1 MTINTKD
8 FLKELSFLPKTPE
21 SICVALSGGADSVC
35 LLHIIKSAFEDTNT
49 TVSAVHINHNLRGEE
64 SKADQEFCE
73 NLCKKLSVPLT
84 VKNVFVNE
92 KIKKGESVEVAA
104 RRIRYEI
111 FESLDC
117 QYVATAH
124 NANDVLETFIIN
136 FSRGSGLKGLTGIP
150 KIRGN
155 IIRPLLNYSR
165 EDILKY
171 NEVNNLDYVVDSTN
185 LTEIYTR
192 NKVRHRIIPEL
203 KKINSEIVEVSKRN
217 LEVLKIDEDFLAK
230 ESKKLLDEV
239 YVADKGLKKDILN
252 ISHKALAVRVI
263 SEYTR
268 IITGRMPDNYHL
280 NLMLNMCNSK
290 NGFENLFNGYSAV
303 INKEYLSIKKED
315 AVSFKVETE
324 VISKEKYDNL
334 LKVNNLLVKNA
345 IDYDKIVGEM
355 IFRTRTPKDKIRP
368 FGRGLSKS
376 VRKLQNELGVDE
388 KIRDI
393 APLACDATSLLW
405 GYEIGIDD
413 HVSIDQTTKKVLIFK
428 VYISKN
434 GGQ

>member
-1 MTINTKD
+1 MTINNKD
-8 FLKELSFLPKTPE
+8 FLKEFSFLPKVPD

-35 LLHIIKSAFEDTNT
+35 LLHLIKSAFDGTDTKI
-49 TVSAVHINHNLRGEE
+49 SALHINHNLRGEE
-64 SKADQEFCE
+64 SKSDQEFCV

-84 VKNVFVNE
+84 VENVFVNE
-92 KIKKGESVEVAA
+92 KIEKGESVEVAA
-104 RRIRYEI
+104 RRLRYEI
-111 FESLDC
+111 FEKCNS

-150 KIRGN
+150 KKRGK

-171 NEVNNLDYVVDSTN
+171 LEVNGLDYVVDSSN
-185 LTEIYTR
+185 LTDIYTR
-192 NKVRHRIIPEL
+192 NKVRHNVIPEL
-203 KKINSEIVEVSKRN
+203 KKINSEIIEVSKRN
-217 LEVLKIDEDFLAK
+217 FETLKIDEDFLAE
-230 ESKKLLDEV
+230 ESKKLLSV
-239 YVADKGLKKDILN
+239 AYVVDCGLKREVLKA
-252 ISHKALAVRVI
+252 SHKALAMRVI
-263 SEYTR
+263 SQYTHTV
-268 IITGRMPDNYHL
+268 TGRFPDNYHL
-280 NLMLNMCNSK
+280 NLMLDMCNQK

-303 INKEYLSIKKED
+303 INKEYLVIKKED
-315 AVSFKVETE
+315 NISFSVETE
-324 VISKEKYDNL
+324 IVSKEKYDNL
-334 LKVNNLLVKNA
+334 LKINNLLVKNA
-345 IDYDKIVGEM
+345 IDYDKIVGE
-355 IFRTRTPKDKIRP
+355 IVFRTRTPKDKIRP

-376 VRKLQNELGVDE
+376 VRKLQNELGVEE

-393 APLACDATSLLW
+393 APLASDATSLLW

-413 HVSIDQTTKKVLIFK
+413 HVSIDKNTKKVLIFK